1 MIKKL
6 SGDREFLSDNR
17 KSVVLIAIGAA
28 FALCGALVDAQQQT
42 KIPWIGYMADAGSSP
57 NQAFLQGLR
66 DLGLV
71 AAKNIA
77 FVFRT
82 TEGKLNGA
90 PNFSPS
96 LYA

>member
-28 FALCGALVDAQQQT
+28 FALCGALADAQQRT

-66 DLGLV
+66 DLGHFEG
-71 AAKNIA
+71 KNIA